1 MLKRKGFVMVQIITD
16 SSTLFTMEE
25 GREMGIEVLPLCVTV
40 GEIEGRD
47 CHMSMDA
54 FYGEIAKGHN
64 PTSSQPPIGEVMEAY
79 EKYPDA
85 EIINIA
91 MADGLSGTYQ
101 SACGAKESV
110 DNCDNITVFNT
121 KTLCGPHRYMV
132 QKAVQMKN
140 EGKTAKE
147 ILAWLEYAKE
157 HQKSFLIPQDFDF
170 LRRGGRLTPMAATFA
185 SVLNLRAIMTQTPD
199 GCRLDKFGMKRS
211 MKLAIKAVVDHLE
224 EVKVDARH
232 IVYVSHARAEEDAKK
247 AVAMIKERFADVQ
260 VELLELGAAFVTQ
273 GGPQCVA
280 IQYIE
285 K

>member
-1 MLKRKGFVMVQIITD
+1 MVQIITD
-16 SSTLFTMEE
+16 SSTLFTVEE
-25 GREMGIEVLPLCVTV
+25 GKKMGIEVLPLCVSI
-40 GEIEGRD
+40 GELEGRD
-47 CHMSMDA
+47 TQINMDA
-54 FYGEIAKGHN
+54 FYGEIEKGNH
-64 PTSSQPPIGEVMEAY
+64 PSSSQPPIGEVMEAF

-85 EIINIA
+85 EIINIS

-101 SACGAKESV
+101 AACGAKASV
-110 DNCDNITVFNT
+110 DNEANITVINS

-132 QKAVQMKN
+132 QKAQQLKEAGKN
-140 EGKTAKE
+140 AKE
-147 ILAWLEYAKE
+147 IIEWLEYAKE
-157 HQKSFLIPQDFDF
+157 HQESFLIPQDFDF
-170 LRRGGRLTPMAATFA
+170 LRRGGRLTPMAAKFA

-224 EVKVDARH
+224 DVKISAKH

-247 AVAMIKERFADVQ
+247 AIAMIKERFVDVE
-260 VELLELGAAFVTQ
+260 VEMLELGAAFVTQ
-273 GGPQCVA
+273 GGPKCIA

>member
-1 MLKRKGFVMVQIITD
+1 MVRIITD
-16 SSTLFTMEE
+16 SSTLYTLEE
-25 GREMGIEVLPLCVTV
+25 GEKMGVDILPLCVSI
-40 GEIEGRD
+40 GDLEGRD
-47 CHMSMDA
+47 LQIDMDA
-54 FYGEIAKGHN
+54 FYGEIEKGNN
-64 PTSSQPPIGEVMEAY
+64 PVSSQPPVGEVMEAY
-79 EKYPDA
+79 EKYPED

-101 SACGAKESV
+101 SACGAKASV

-121 KTLCGPHRYMV
+121 KTLCGPHRYMLE
-132 QKAVQMKN
+132 KAVQMRDA
-140 EGKTAKE
+140 GKTAKE
-147 ILAWLEYAKE
+147 IIEWLDYAKE
-157 HQKSFLIPQDFDF
+157 HQESFLIPQDFDF

-224 EVKVDARH
+224 EVKVDVRH
-232 IVYVSHARAEEDAKK
+232 IIYVSHARAEEDANK
-247 AVAMIKERFADVQ
+247 AVAMLKERFSNVEVQ
-260 VELLELGAAFVTQ
+260 LLELGAAFVTQ
-273 GGPQCVA
+273 GGPKCVA

>member
-1 MLKRKGFVMVQIITD
+1 MQKRKGFVMVQIITD

>member
-1 MLKRKGFVMVQIITD
+1 MVRIITD
-16 SSTLFTMEE
+16 SSTLYTVEE
-25 GREMGIEVLPLCVTV
+25 GEKMGVDIIPLCVSI
-40 GEIEGRD
+40 GDLEGRD
-47 CHMSMDA
+47 LQIDMDA
-54 FYGEIAKGHN
+54 FYGEIEKGNN
-64 PTSSQPPIGEVMEAY
+64 PVSSQPPVGEVMEAY
-79 EKYPDA
+79 EKYPED

-101 SACGAKESV
+101 SACGARASV
-110 DNCDNITVFNT
+110 DNCDNIIVFNT
-121 KTLCGPHRYMV
+121 KTLCGPHRYMLE
-132 QKAVQMKN
+132 KAVQMRDI
-140 EGKTAKE
+140 GKTAKE
-147 ILAWLEYAKE
+147 IMEWLEYAKN
-157 HQKSFLIPQDFDF
+157 HQESFLIPQDFDF

-232 IVYVSHARAEEDAKK
+232 IIYVSHARAEDDANK
-247 AVAMIKERFADVQ
+247 AIAMLKERFPDVEIQ
-260 VELLELGAAFVTQ
+260 MLELGAAFVTQ
-273 GGPQCVA
+273 GGPKCVA

>member
-1 MLKRKGFVMVQIITD
+1 MVQIITD
-16 SSTLFTMEE
+16 SSTLFTVEE
-25 GREMGIEVLPLCVTV
+25 GKNMGIEVLPLCVSI
-40 GEIEGRD
+40 GDLEGRD
-47 CHMSMDA
+47 TQISMDA
-54 FYGEIAKGHN
+54 FYGEIQKGNN
-64 PTSSQPPIGEVMEAY
+64 PASSQPPIGEVMEAY
-79 EKYPDA
+79 ERYPDA

-110 DNCDNITVFNT
+110 DNCDNITVVNT

-132 QKAVQMKN
+132 QKAIQMKK

-147 ILAWLEYAKE
+147 IIEWLEYARE
-157 HQKSFLIPQDFDF
+157 HQESFLIPQDFDF
-170 LRRGGRLTPMAATFA
+170 LRRGGRLTAMAATFA

-211 MKLAIKAVVDHLE
+211 MKLAMKAVVDHLE

-232 IVYVSHARAEEDAKK
+232 IIYVSHARAEEDAKK
-247 AVAMIKERFADVQ
+247 AIAMIKERFADVEVQ
-260 VELLELGAAFVTQ
+260 MLELGAAFVTQ